1 MTSEA
6 IMSIYSP
13 AWAWG
18 VYVGQQ
24 TPEQFM
30 AGSDDP
36 EEAVRDY
43 TSAHPF
49 FADLTIDEQTQVI
62 RLLVAYIGR

>member
-1 MTSEA
+1 
-6 IMSIYSP
+6 MSATIYSP
-13 AWAWG
+13 AWAWD

-24 TPEQFM
+24 TPAQFM

-36 EEAVRDY
+36 EVAVRDY

-49 FADLTIDEQTQVI
+49 FADLTTDEQDQVT